1 MSLSLVGA
9 LAAAAFAVALG
20 IALALGD
27 SPRLPRLSHPDAG
40 DLADAGWGAGLG
52 RWEALRGLVIAVAIA
67 GAVAGLPFLVV
78 PVVSIAPSVWVRL
91 RAEAARAHARRGMR
105 QVVAATEASL
115 RSGIP
120 LPESLRRAAD
130 QVADPLAV
138 RRIRRALREFDLG
151 AGLDAALIGAARDS
165 RDARARMA
173 LGTLALGVAER
184 LPRDRV
190 ADLLGVVGDRLAF
203 EDQLD
208 DEVRARAAGA
218 RQQQWLLALLVP
230 VMALYLAA
238 TMPTLALT
246 LDSALGRFVLI
257 PAAATL
263 EVAGM
268 VISRRIVGGV
278 LR

>member
-1 MSLSLVGA
+1 M
-9 LAAAAFAVALG
+9 
-20 IALALGD
+20 
-27 SPRLPRLSHPDAG
+27 
-40 DLADAGWGAGLG
+40 
-52 RWEALRGLVIAVAIA
+52 
-67 GAVAGLPFLVV
+67 
-78 PVVSIAPSVWVRL
+78 
-91 RAEAARAHARRGMR
+91 
-105 QVVAATEASL
+105 
-115 RSGIP
+115 
-120 LPESLRRAAD
+120 
-130 QVADPLAV
+130 
-138 RRIRRALREFDLG
+138 
-151 AGLDAALIGAARDS
+151 
-165 RDARARMA
+165 
-173 LGTLALGVAER
+173 
-184 LPRDRV
+184 
-190 ADLLGVVGDRLAF
+190 VGDRLAF

-268 VISRRIVGGV
+268 VIGRRIVGGV